1 MGHRTAELPPLSGP
15 SHILRELRYNE
26 FLRQGLGLALV
37 VIYGWYSE
45 PSAFFYLVGTVVT
58 LIGLAVRLF
67 ASGFIMK
74 NKVLATTGPYSVV
87 RHPLYTGNVLVLIG
101 LCLANGT
108 WWSWVIGGVFLWFW
122 YPPAIEYE
130 DRKLSRYFGESWE
143 AWSGRTPAIIPATL
157 AIRMDPE
164 QGAWSFAKSM
174 RVNAEP
180 VVVVFVLFWL
190 YWIARQ
196 LAGAI

>member
-1 MGHRTAELPPLSGP
+1 MGHRTAELPPLSGLP
-15 SHILRELRYNE
+15 HVVRELRYNE
-26 FLRQGLGLALV
+26 FLRQGLGLGLV
-37 VIYGWYSE
+37 VIYGWFSQ
-45 PSAFFYLVGTVVT
+45 PLPLLYLVGTVVT

-87 RHPLYTGNVLVLIG
+87 RHPLYTGNVIVLIG

-108 WWSWVIGGVFLWFW
+108 WWSWFVGGFFLWFW
-122 YPPAIEYE
+122 YPPAVEYE
-130 DRKLSRYFGESWE
+130 DRKLRRYFGETWE
-143 AWSGRTPAIIPATL
+143 VWSGATPPIIPRTI

-164 QGAWSFAKSM
+164 QGSWSLGKSM

-180 VVVVFVLFWL
+180 LVVVFVLFWL

-196 LAGAI
+196 LAGAT